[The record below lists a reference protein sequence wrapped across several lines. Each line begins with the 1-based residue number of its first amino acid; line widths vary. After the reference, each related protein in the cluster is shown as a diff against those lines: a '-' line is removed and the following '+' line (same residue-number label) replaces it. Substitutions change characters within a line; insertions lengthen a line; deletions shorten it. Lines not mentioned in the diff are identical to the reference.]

1 MTLEQAGINEDYEN
15 AQILMEGGTKR
26 RLEAL
31 GMIPGTKIIVLNRKK
46 NGTLIVIALIAIYAG
61 YVIGC
66 KVKRIKNGQLCGGNC
81 QSCGGRCLSAQKKR
95 H

>member
-1 MTLEQAGINEDYEN
+1 MTLEQAGINEDYEI

-46 NGTLIVIALIAIYAG
+46 NGTLIYKMRGTRYAIG
-61 YVIGC
+61 KGI
-66 KVKRIKNGQLCGGNC
+66 
-81 QSCGGRCLSAQKKR
+81 AQKIEIQR
-95 H
+95 GEER